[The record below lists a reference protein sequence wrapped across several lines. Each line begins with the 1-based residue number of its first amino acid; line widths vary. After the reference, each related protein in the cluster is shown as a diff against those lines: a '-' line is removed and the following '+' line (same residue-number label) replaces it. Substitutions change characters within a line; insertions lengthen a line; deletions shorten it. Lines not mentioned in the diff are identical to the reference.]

1 MKSAKSLNIMA
12 LDCKL
17 LRLFSPAG
25 AVTSS
30 SWHTATPRR
39 LEPALSPG
47 AWRMLSF
54 ANTMKI
60 ERRIYMQGRNKEV
73 VSITDE
79 GIVYI
84 DYLVADYTILV
95 NLIASD
101 NCILVFDSE
110 EAFNSLKKNLGQ
122 YIKNV
127 CSIELAEHIMKFIA
141 EEWLQQVSIIDYIS
155 HD

>member
-1 MKSAKSLNIMA
+1 
-12 LDCKL
+12 
-17 LRLFSPAG
+17 
-25 AVTSS
+25 
-30 SWHTATPRR
+30 
-39 LEPALSPG
+39 
-47 AWRMLSF
+47 
-54 ANTMKI
+54 
-60 ERRIYMQGRNKEV
+60 MQDRSKEV

-101 NCILVFDSE
+101 NCIIVFDSE
-110 EAFNSLKKNLGQ
+110 EAYSNLKENLGQ

-141 EEWLQQVSIIDYIS
+141 EEWLQQVSIIDFIS

>member
-1 MKSAKSLNIMA
+1 
-12 LDCKL
+12 
-17 LRLFSPAG
+17 
-25 AVTSS
+25 
-30 SWHTATPRR
+30 
-39 LEPALSPG
+39 
-47 AWRMLSF
+47 
-54 ANTMKI
+54 
-60 ERRIYMQGRNKEV
+60 MQGNSKEV
-73 VSITDE
+73 VTITDE

-101 NCILVFDSE
+101 NCIIVFDSE
-110 EAFNSLKKNLGQ
+110 EAYVNLKENLGQ

-141 EEWLQQVSIIDYIS
+141 EEWLQQVSIIDFIS

>member
-1 MKSAKSLNIMA
+1 
-12 LDCKL
+12 
-17 LRLFSPAG
+17 
-25 AVTSS
+25 
-30 SWHTATPRR
+30 
-39 LEPALSPG
+39 
-47 AWRMLSF
+47 
-54 ANTMKI
+54 
-60 ERRIYMQGRNKEV
+60 MQGRNKEV
-73 VSITDE
+73 VTITDE

-84 DYLVADYTILV
+84 DYLVADYTILI

-101 NCILVFDSE
+101 NCIIVFDSE
-110 EAFNSLKKNLGQ
+110 EAYNNLKRNLGQ

>member
-1 MKSAKSLNIMA
+1 MQ
-12 LDCKL
+12 D
-17 LRLFSPAG
+17 
-25 AVTSS
+25 
-30 SWHTATPRR
+30 
-39 LEPALSPG
+39 
-47 AWRMLSF
+47 
-54 ANTMKI
+54 KI
-60 ERRIYMQGRNKEV
+60 KEV
-73 VSITDE
+73 VTITDE
-79 GIVYI
+79 GIVSI
-84 DYLVADYTILV
+84 DYLIADYTMLV

-141 EEWLQQVSIIDYIS
+141 DEYNQQLSIIDYLS

>member
-1 MKSAKSLNIMA
+1 
-12 LDCKL
+12 
-17 LRLFSPAG
+17 
-25 AVTSS
+25 
-30 SWHTATPRR
+30 
-39 LEPALSPG
+39 
-47 AWRMLSF
+47 
-54 ANTMKI
+54 
-60 ERRIYMQGRNKEV
+60 MQGRNKEV

-110 EAFNSLKKNLGQ
+110 EAYNSLKENLGL

>member
-1 MKSAKSLNIMA
+1 MQ
-12 LDCKL
+12 D
-17 LRLFSPAG
+17 
-25 AVTSS
+25 
-30 SWHTATPRR
+30 
-39 LEPALSPG
+39 
-47 AWRMLSF
+47 
-54 ANTMKI
+54 
-60 ERRIYMQGRNKEV
+60 RIKEV
-73 VSITDE
+73 VTITDE
-79 GIVYI
+79 GIVSI
-84 DYLVADYTILV
+84 DYLIADYTMLI

-110 EAFNSLKKNLGQ
+110 EAYNSLKENLGQ

>member
-1 MKSAKSLNIMA
+1 
-12 LDCKL
+12 
-17 LRLFSPAG
+17 
-25 AVTSS
+25 
-30 SWHTATPRR
+30 
-39 LEPALSPG
+39 
-47 AWRMLSF
+47 
-54 ANTMKI
+54 
-60 ERRIYMQGRNKEV
+60 MQDRNKEV
-73 VSITDE
+73 VTITDE

-101 NCILVFDSE
+101 NCIIVFDSE
-110 EAFNSLKKNLGQ
+110 EAYSNLKENLGQ

-141 EEWLQQVSIIDYIS
+141 EEWLQQISIIDYIS

>member
-1 MKSAKSLNIMA
+1 
-12 LDCKL
+12 
-17 LRLFSPAG
+17 
-25 AVTSS
+25 
-30 SWHTATPRR
+30 
-39 LEPALSPG
+39 
-47 AWRMLSF
+47 
-54 ANTMKI
+54 MKI
-60 ERRIYMQGRNKEV
+60 ERRIYMQDRSKEV
-73 VSITDE
+73 VTITDE
-79 GIVYI
+79 GIVSI
-84 DYLVADYTILV
+84 DYLIADYTMLV

-110 EAFNSLKKNLGQ
+110 EAYNNLKENLGQ

>member
-1 MKSAKSLNIMA
+1 
-12 LDCKL
+12 
-17 LRLFSPAG
+17 
-25 AVTSS
+25 
-30 SWHTATPRR
+30 
-39 LEPALSPG
+39 
-47 AWRMLSF
+47 
-54 ANTMKI
+54 
-60 ERRIYMQGRNKEV
+60 MQDRSKEV
-73 VSITDE
+73 VAITDE

-84 DYLVADYTILV
+84 DYLIADYTMLI

-110 EAFNSLKKNLGQ
+110 EAFNNLKENLGQ

-141 EEWLQQVSIIDYIS
+141 DEYNQQLSIIDYLS

>member
-1 MKSAKSLNIMA
+1 
-12 LDCKL
+12 
-17 LRLFSPAG
+17 
-25 AVTSS
+25 
-30 SWHTATPRR
+30 
-39 LEPALSPG
+39 
-47 AWRMLSF
+47 
-54 ANTMKI
+54 
-60 ERRIYMQGRNKEV
+60 MQGKNKEV
-73 VSITDE
+73 VTITDE
-79 GIVYI
+79 GIVSI
-84 DYLVADYTILV
+84 DYLIADYTMLV

-110 EAFNSLKKNLGQ
+110 EAYNSLKENLGQ

>member
-1 MKSAKSLNIMA
+1 
-12 LDCKL
+12 
-17 LRLFSPAG
+17 
-25 AVTSS
+25 
-30 SWHTATPRR
+30 
-39 LEPALSPG
+39 
-47 AWRMLSF
+47 
-54 ANTMKI
+54 
-60 ERRIYMQGRNKEV
+60 MQDRNKEV
-73 VSITDE
+73 VTITDE

-101 NCILVFDSE
+101 NCIIVFDSE
-110 EAFNSLKKNLGQ
+110 EAYSNLKENLGQ

-127 CSIELAEHIMKFIA
+127 CSIELAGHIMKFIA

>member
-1 MKSAKSLNIMA
+1 
-12 LDCKL
+12 
-17 LRLFSPAG
+17 
-25 AVTSS
+25 
-30 SWHTATPRR
+30 
-39 LEPALSPG
+39 
-47 AWRMLSF
+47 
-54 ANTMKI
+54 
-60 ERRIYMQGRNKEV
+60 MQDRNKEV
-73 VSITDE
+73 VTITDE

-84 DYLVADYTILV
+84 DYLVADYTMLV

-101 NCILVFDSE
+101 NCIIVFDSE
-110 EAFNSLKKNLGQ
+110 EAFNNLKENLGQ

>member
-1 MKSAKSLNIMA
+1 
-12 LDCKL
+12 
-17 LRLFSPAG
+17 
-25 AVTSS
+25 
-30 SWHTATPRR
+30 
-39 LEPALSPG
+39 
-47 AWRMLSF
+47 
-54 ANTMKI
+54 
-60 ERRIYMQGRNKEV
+60 MQNRNKEV
-73 VSITDE
+73 VTITDE

-101 NCILVFDSE
+101 NCIIVFDSE
-110 EAFNSLKKNLGQ
+110 EAYSNLKENLGQ

-141 EEWLQQVSIIDYIS
+141 EEWLQQVSIIDFIS

>member
-1 MKSAKSLNIMA
+1 
-12 LDCKL
+12 
-17 LRLFSPAG
+17 
-25 AVTSS
+25 
-30 SWHTATPRR
+30 
-39 LEPALSPG
+39 
-47 AWRMLSF
+47 
-54 ANTMKI
+54 
-60 ERRIYMQGRNKEV
+60 MQDRNKEV
-73 VSITDE
+73 VTITDE

-101 NCILVFDSE
+101 NCIIVFDSV
-110 EAFNSLKKNLGQ
+110 EAYNNLKENLEQ

-141 EEWLQQVSIIDYIS
+141 EEWLQQVSIIDFIS

>member
-1 MKSAKSLNIMA
+1 
-12 LDCKL
+12 
-17 LRLFSPAG
+17 
-25 AVTSS
+25 
-30 SWHTATPRR
+30 
-39 LEPALSPG
+39 
-47 AWRMLSF
+47 
-54 ANTMKI
+54 
-60 ERRIYMQGRNKEV
+60 MQNRNKEIV
-73 VSITDE
+73 TITDE

-101 NCILVFDSE
+101 NCIIVFDSE
-110 EAFNSLKKNLGQ
+110 EAYSNLKENLGQ

>member
-1 MKSAKSLNIMA
+1 
-12 LDCKL
+12 
-17 LRLFSPAG
+17 
-25 AVTSS
+25 
-30 SWHTATPRR
+30 
-39 LEPALSPG
+39 
-47 AWRMLSF
+47 
-54 ANTMKI
+54 
-60 ERRIYMQGRNKEV
+60 MQDRNKEV
-73 VSITDE
+73 VTITDE

-101 NCILVFDSE
+101 NCIIVFDSE
-110 EAFNSLKKNLGQ
+110 EAYNNLKENLGQ

-141 EEWLQQVSIIDYIS
+141 EEWLQQISIIDYIS

>member
-1 MKSAKSLNIMA
+1 
-12 LDCKL
+12 
-17 LRLFSPAG
+17 
-25 AVTSS
+25 
-30 SWHTATPRR
+30 
-39 LEPALSPG
+39 
-47 AWRMLSF
+47 
-54 ANTMKI
+54 
-60 ERRIYMQGRNKEV
+60 MQDRSKEV
-73 VSITDE
+73 VTITDE

-84 DYLVADYTILV
+84 DYLVADYTMLV

-110 EAFNSLKKNLGQ
+110 EAYNSLKKNLGQ

>member
-1 MKSAKSLNIMA
+1 
-12 LDCKL
+12 
-17 LRLFSPAG
+17 
-25 AVTSS
+25 
-30 SWHTATPRR
+30 
-39 LEPALSPG
+39 
-47 AWRMLSF
+47 
-54 ANTMKI
+54 
-60 ERRIYMQGRNKEV
+60 MQDRSKEV
-73 VSITDE
+73 VTITDE

-84 DYLVADYTILV
+84 DYLVADYTMLV

>member
-1 MKSAKSLNIMA
+1 
-12 LDCKL
+12 
-17 LRLFSPAG
+17 
-25 AVTSS
+25 
-30 SWHTATPRR
+30 
-39 LEPALSPG
+39 
-47 AWRMLSF
+47 
-54 ANTMKI
+54 
-60 ERRIYMQGRNKEV
+60 MQDRSKEV
-73 VSITDE
+73 VTITDE

-101 NCILVFDSE
+101 NCIIVFDSE
-110 EAFNSLKKNLGQ
+110 EAYNNLKVNLGQ

-141 EEWLQQVSIIDYIS
+141 EEWLQQVSIIDFIS

>member
-1 MKSAKSLNIMA
+1 
-12 LDCKL
+12 
-17 LRLFSPAG
+17 
-25 AVTSS
+25 
-30 SWHTATPRR
+30 
-39 LEPALSPG
+39 
-47 AWRMLSF
+47 
-54 ANTMKI
+54 
-60 ERRIYMQGRNKEV
+60 MQDRNKEV
-73 VSITDE
+73 VTITDE

-101 NCILVFDSE
+101 NCIIVFDSE
-110 EAFNSLKKNLGQ
+110 EAYVNLKENLGQ